1 MKALL
6 DLQKF
11 EFINY
16 SKMKRSTFTFIVC
29 LKLILVVFVL
39 TSCNKET
46 SPTTPTTPVIEVG
59 ASYEGGVIAYIL
71 PGYTNVIL
79 GIIVA
84 PYDQGHPNNPAIY
97 SVDWGCQ
104 GVNCHAYASSLQS
117 GASNTEDI
125 IYFCNESN
133 IAARRCADLELN
145 GYSDWHL
152 PSKDELNKIYQNK
165 SLIGGFA
172 NAIYWSSTEASVVN
186 QNQVTYD
193 STRAWAQAFTNG
205 YQFCEQKT
213 NGPGYRVRAVRRF
226 TIY

>member
-1 MKALL
+1 MNKKKLLLSNCLNLALVCFS
-6 DLQKF
+6 LQ
-11 EFINY
+11 
-16 SKMKRSTFTFIVC
+16 
-29 LKLILVVFVL
+29 
-39 TSCNKET
+39 SCNKENA
-46 SPTTPTTPVIEVG
+46 STTPTAPVIEVG
-59 ASYEGGVIAYIL
+59 ASYEGGIIAYIL
-71 PGYTNVIL
+71 QPGDAGNTNAIR

-97 SVDWGCQ
+97 NVDWGCQ

-117 GASNTEDI
+117 GASNTENI

-165 SLIGGFA
+165 SIIGGFA
-172 NAIYWSSTEASVVN
+172 NAVYWSSTEASVVN